1 MIMLIGLPGC
11 GKSTWVEN
19 HVAEYPEKRY
29 NIIGASALVER
40 MKVNIKAQ
48 CGKKMKISGIS
59 TQCHFSSIIYFCL
72 VGEWRTT

>member
-48 CGKKMKISGIS
+48 CGKK
-59 TQCHFSSIIYFCL
+59 
-72 VGEWRTT
+72 

>member
-1 MIMLIGLPGC
+1 MLIGLPGC

-40 MKVNIKAQ
+40 MKVNTDAQ
-48 CGKKMKISGIS
+48 CGKNENFYNFHTVS
-59 TQCHFSSIIYFCL
+59 FSFNNLFMFC
-72 VGEWRTT
+72 R